1 MRKIT
6 CIRCGRRFKGVALCL
21 DCDLFIG
28 RQTLPGVKRDALRK
42 AHNYLR
48 SGGLQHTRNTRVF
61 GARSKSIQRMYK
73 TWSRGCTCPSGLYR
87 GLRGPSCYHSWAVQ
101 LISIRKGS

>member
-1 MRKIT
+1 MKKVI

-28 RQTLPGVKRDALRK
+28 RQTLPGVKRGALRK

-48 SGGLQHTRNTRVF
+48 SGGLQHTRKSRVF
-61 GARSKSIQRMYK
+61 NARSASMSRYYK
-73 TWSRGCTCPSGLYR
+73 TWARGCTCRSGVYR
-87 GLRGPSCYHSWAVQ
+87 GLKGASCYHSYAAQ
-101 LISIRKGS
+101 LLSIRKGS